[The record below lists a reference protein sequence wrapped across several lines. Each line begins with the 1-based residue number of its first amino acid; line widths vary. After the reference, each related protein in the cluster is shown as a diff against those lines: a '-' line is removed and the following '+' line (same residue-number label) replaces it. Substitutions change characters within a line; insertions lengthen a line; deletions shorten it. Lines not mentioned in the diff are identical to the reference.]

1 MAQIKISQLEELT
14 SVSDNDVFAS
24 VDTANSKT
32 KKTKASTLK
41 KYVKENLNYSEVAG
55 KPSINGT
62 ELLGDK
68 SLQDLGIQP
77 AGDYALNSALKSY
90 SLVTETGNKISLT
103 INSSTYV
110 MTLQLKDKN
119 GNVLSTGT
127 IDLPL
132 ETMVVGASYN
142 ADTQEIEL
150 TLKNGSKVS
159 FSVADL
165 VKGLVNEDDLNDT
178 LQDYALKTSIPT
190 KLSQLTEDSTH
201 RLVTDTEKATWN
213 NKVDKV
219 DGKGLS
225 TNDFTNELKSKL
237 DGIEDNA
244 QVNKIEKISIDGI
257 EQEINEKEVNIKSYD
272 INKYFYN
279 ALTYNELKGNDLTF
293 EDSIEF
299 PLGKLDMD
307 GKSEQFTTTGKNL
320 LNLDFTTNPTT
331 VGGANF
337 AYENNKFTI
346 KGTPTNSYS
355 IFRLKNL
362 ISIVDGESYTFSANV
377 NGTNPNMQIALKAY
391 NDEAQVI
398 FSIIIN
404 SNNLYKATSN
414 ISLNS
419 QEIDYFNFIIESL
432 IKGEEYDLS
441 AEIQLEKSTE
451 ATDIEPYTGGQPS
464 PSPDF
469 QQKINSIEGD
479 LEYVG
484 YGSKNLL
491 NATRNEYT
499 SNGITLSADTS
510 NVYINGTST
519 INTRLHTNAFKIPK
533 GTYTISLEL
542 INGSITSTSSQTVAL
557 FYLFKD
563 YTANQITN
571 YIGLS
576 DTKKQSYITFTLE
589 EDTNV
594 NLSIFARTSETFTNA
609 VIQYQITKGE
619 SADYDFVPYKGRTLT
634 IPTNGQVFRKVED
647 VADKLIIDMKTGDY
661 YKEKNIEEYEYNGSS
676 DSNIGRTGLVAS
688 TIGEDLIA
696 GVFIINSTIPNS
708 INKPISNKFSTK
720 VLGSESD
727 NENKNN
733 VRFFEGIAHH
743 SISNR
748 QFVISIKK
756 SRLNTADLDGFIQYF
771 SNNPIK
777 IQCALE
783 TPTLE
788 KIGTLTKEQLDMLV
802 TFKGYNNVMINTNL
816 GQADIDIEYVLD
828 MKKYIDNKIAEISA
842 QMI

>member
-119 GNVLSTGT
+119 SNVLSTGT

-159 FSVADL
+159 FSVSDL

-178 LQDYALKTSIPT
+178 LQNYALKTSIPT

-219 DGKGLS
+219 SGKGLS
-225 TNDFTNELKSKL
+225 TNDFTNELKTKL

-244 QVNKIEKISIDGI
+244 QVNKIEKISLDGV
-257 EQEINEKEVNIKSYD
+257 EQEIVEKEVNIKSYD

-279 ALTYNELKGNDLTF
+279 ALTYNQAKGNDLTF

-299 PLGKLDMD
+299 PLGKLDME
-307 GKSEQFTTTGKNL
+307 GKSEQVTTTGIQLIDKTKAVSNDSSIILLEQITNGIKLTSLIETSGYRYAAIPLDNVDNL
-320 LNLDFTTNPTT
+320 LGKKFYFSCKSNNSNKTLIGAKLFWYTTYDTDLIVSIPDLKGN
-331 VGGANF
+331 
-337 AYENNKFTI
+337 FTI
-346 KGTPTNSYS
+346 PEVKPEGVTKIRLCLYLSNGATNVPKGTS
-355 IFRLKNL
+355 
-362 ISIVDGESYTFSANV
+362 V
-377 NGTNPNMQIALKAY
+377 
-391 NDEAQVI
+391 
-398 FSIIIN
+398 
-404 SNNLYKATSN
+404 
-414 ISLNS
+414 
-419 QEIDYFNFIIESL
+419 
-432 IKGEEYDLS
+432 EY
-441 AEIQLEKSTE
+441 
-451 ATDIEPYTGGQPS
+451 TDILLKEGTEEAEYEPYTGGQPS
-464 PSPDF
+464 PSPDYP
-469 QQKINSIEGD
+469 QEINSIKGD
-479 LEYVG
+479 LEYSCKNGVNNIAIELG
-484 YGSKNLL
+484 GINSENGSLTQN
-491 NATRNEYT
+491 NNRVRTTDYIEYT
-499 SNGITLSADTS
+499 NLDIV
-510 NVYINGTST
+510 NVQKGLEQVNVHFYDKDKKWLGSVNAWNNLPYKFNAINNTKYIKLLFRNTDDLT
-519 INTRLHTNAFKIPK
+519 IN
-533 GTYTISLEL
+533 LE
-542 INGSITSTSSQTVAL
+542 
-557 FYLFKD
+557 
-563 YTANQITN
+563 
-571 YIGLS
+571 
-576 DTKKQSYITFTLE
+576 
-589 EDTNV
+589 NV
-594 NLSIFARTSETFTNA
+594 NNVKLYRE
-609 VIQYQITKGE
+609 
-619 SADYDFVPYKGRTLT
+619 RTLT
-634 IPTNGQVFRKVED
+634 IPTNGQVFRKVGD
-647 VADKLIIDMKTGDY
+647 VTDKLVVDMKTGDY

-676 DSNIGRTGLVAS
+676 DSNIGSTGLVAS
-688 TIGEDLIA
+688 TIGEDLLA
-696 GVFIINSTIPNS
+696 GVFDIKNVLPKIE
-708 INKPISNKFSTK
+708 NKPISNKFSTK

-733 VRFFEGIAHH
+733 VRFFEGIAKA
-743 SISNR
+743 SLNNY

-783 TPTLE
+783 KPTLE
-788 KIGTLTKEQLDMLV
+788 KLGTLTKEQLDTLV

-816 GQADIDIEYVLD
+816 GQADIDVEYVLD
-828 MKKYIDNKIAEISA
+828 MKKYIDDKIAEISA